1 MTNMLNKSIEKGTPD
16 LNITFIYN
24 MPFRAI
30 GKMAGG
36 MVSQTMCE
44 SILKIVNGHF
54 FGGLGGVIGGFFK
67 QRKVQK
73 KANSME

>member
-1 MTNMLNKSIEKGTPD
+1 MLNKSIAKGEPD

-24 MPFRAI
+24 MPFRTI

-36 MVSQTMCE
+36 TVSQDMCE
-44 SILKIVNGHF
+44 SILKIVNEHF
-54 FGGLGGVIGGFFK
+54 FKGVGGVIGGFLK

-73 KANSME
+73 KASSIE

>member
-1 MTNMLNKSIEKGTPD
+1 MKGTPD

-36 MVSQTMCE
+36 MCSQDMCE
-44 SILKIVNGHF
+44 NILKICNGHF
-54 FGGLGGVIGGFFK
+54 FSGAGGVIGGFFK

-73 KANSME
+73 KANAME